1 MKFFIPLGF
10 RYGNDSD
17 LRSSLVNSVYGPYED
32 DKAVQEALARL
43 WPNEKKEQFLVFDGL
58 IVKVKP
64 STKEKPELRETTE
77 LQRRSSPHLGEKLN
91 SSRAHHVFRPLMGSF
106 FVKKHSK

>member
-77 LQRRSSPHLGEKLN
+77 LQRRSNPHLGEKSN
-91 SSRAHHVFRPLMGSF
+91 IVTSPLCLRTSGGLIF
-106 FVKKHSK
+106 CEKT

>member
-17 LRSSLVNSVYGPYED
+17 LRSSLVNPVYGPYED

-43 WPNEKKEQFLVFDGL
+43 WPE
-58 IVKVKP
+58 
-64 STKEKPELRETTE
+64 
-77 LQRRSSPHLGEKLN
+77 
-91 SSRAHHVFRPLMGSF
+91 
-106 FVKKHSK
+106 